1 MGVDLH
7 QSILTRVTLRD
18 CNLAYANLAES
29 KLEQVTFTRCDM
41 HEATLAQL
49 KLKKLQVEGC
59 NLMRAE
65 FFGTRLRGV
74 DLSGSE
80 LAGIRVSNTFAELS
94 GAKIGLDQAVD
105 LVSLLGVKLVDAD

>member
-1 MGVDLH
+1 
-7 QSILTRVTLRD
+7 
-18 CNLAYANLAES
+18 
-29 KLEQVTFTRCDM
+29 
-41 HEATLAQL
+41 
-49 KLKKLQVEGC
+49 GC

-80 LAGIRVSNTFAELS
+80 LAGIRVSNIFAELS
-94 GAKIGLDQAVD
+94 GAKISLDQAVD